1 MSSLSPRKLNPRRL
15 PPPFATPQTLSD
27 WLRPRLAADLFGSWG
42 VKPGTKNVHNLWLEI
57 AEGETDLA
65 DSIPP
70 VRTVEVVVARIV
82 RGDGKI
88 LIESHQEL
96 SNGDVRRRDR
106 PLSEKMKPGESVEAA
121 LYRAVREEL
130 GLGTSVEIG
139 TLGSRNR
146 DENRGIVRLVPESYT
161 KKVEERASASY
172 PGLPARYVLHTVEA
186 EVEGLPE
193 GEFSTEEADEH
204 GGLDEKA
211 VSCKKH
217 FWNSQLST
225 SAAHPL
231 EAQHQPPGP
240 LIALHLIGEG
250 WGHGELEP
258 DQRRTEEVGLPLAL
272 VEGGD
277 GGFGSDSLAFVG
289 GVEDELV
296 VVDPELGV
304 GVVGLEGDLDGG
316 VEEGGWARE
325 VELVDLGLLEGEVG
339 L

>member
-1 MSSLSPRKLNPRRL
+1 MPPPPPPQPPIPPPLKKPTSLPDIIFTAFSLLVLFSTSPKSTSILFLPNNNTNKLSFPLYPRKIPKMSSPSPRRLNPRRL

-57 AEGETDLA
+57 TEGETDLA

-96 SNGDVRRRDR
+96 SNGDVRRRGR

-130 GLGTSVEIG
+130 GLGSSVEIG
-139 TLGSRNR
+139 TLGSGNR

-193 GEFSTEEADEH
+193 GEFSTEEADEY

-217 FWNSQLST
+217 FWK
-225 SAAHPL
+225 
-231 EAQHQPPGP
+231 
-240 LIALHLIGEG
+240 
-250 WGHGELEP
+250 WV
-258 DQRRTEEVGLPLAL
+258 D
-272 VEGGD
+272 
-277 GGFGSDSLAFVG
+277 SDSI
-289 GVEDELV
+289 
-296 VVDPELGV
+296 
-304 GVVGLEGDLDGG
+304 
-316 VEEGGWARE
+316 
-325 VELVDLGLLEGEVG
+325 
-339 L
+339 

>member
-1 MSSLSPRKLNPRRL
+1 MPPPPPPQPPIPPPLKKPASFPDIIFTAFSLLVLFSTSPKPASFLFFPNNSKLSFPLYPRRFPRMSSLSPRRLSPRRL

-96 SNGDVRRRDR
+96 SNGDVRRRGR

-121 LYRAVREEL
+121 LHRAVREEL
-130 GLGTSVEIG
+130 GLGSSVEIG
-139 TLGSRNR
+139 TLGNGNR
-146 DENRGIVRLVPESYT
+146 DENRGIVRLLPESYT

-172 PGLPARYVLHTVEA
+172 PGLPARYVLHKVEA

-193 GEFSTEEADEH
+193 GEFSTEEADENL
-204 GGLDEKA
+204 GLDEKA

-217 FWNSQLST
+217 FWK
-225 SAAHPL
+225 
-231 EAQHQPPGP
+231 
-240 LIALHLIGEG
+240 
-250 WGHGELEP
+250 WV
-258 DQRRTEEVGLPLAL
+258 D
-272 VEGGD
+272 
-277 GGFGSDSLAFVG
+277 SDSI
-289 GVEDELV
+289 
-296 VVDPELGV
+296 
-304 GVVGLEGDLDGG
+304 
-316 VEEGGWARE
+316 
-325 VELVDLGLLEGEVG
+325 
-339 L
+339 